1 MVYKTIRLFFQIS
14 LFLIVVIG
22 FCALLIVDQFPS
34 DQQIRGCVRTK
45 LYAVDL
51 CPGNDSYTPLY
62 QISPYLQKSIIIS
75 EDSAFWTHNG
85 FDLQELERSIKT
97 NLQKG
102 KIVRGGSTITQQLV
116 KNMFLSK
123 EKTFSRKV
131 VEAVITMRMEKVLTK
146 KEILE
151 RYLNVVQ
158 FGKNIFGIKEAAHFY
173 FSKKP
178 SQLTI
183 VESAFLTFLLPSP
196 EIYSKSFFKK
206 ELTPFAR
213 GRINQIIE
221 KMFQYSRIEEDE
233 YLTARNQLENFM
245 NAQTTKVN
253 EVPVDNDVDF
263 DKVNEED
270 IIPED
275 L

>member
-1 MVYKTIRLFFQIS
+1 MVFRTIRLFFQIS
-14 LFLIVVIG
+14 LFVIVVLG
-22 FCALLIVDQFPS
+22 FCALMIVDQFPS

-51 CPGNDSYTPLY
+51 CPGNESYVTLQ
-62 QISPYLQKSIIIS
+62 QISPYLQKAVLIS

-85 FDLQELERSIKT
+85 FDLQELERSLKANI
-97 NLQKG
+97 QKG

-123 EKTFSRKV
+123 EKTFSRKF
-131 VEAVITMRMEKVLTK
+131 VEAVITLRMEKVLTK

-158 FGKNIFGIKEAAHFY
+158 LGKNIFGVKNAAQFY
-173 FSKKP
+173 FSKRP
-178 SQLTI
+178 SKLTI

-196 EIYSKSFFKK
+196 ELYSKSFFKK

-213 GRINQIIE
+213 GRIDQIIE
-221 KMFQYSRIEEDE
+221 KLFVYSRIDEDE
-233 YLTARNQLENFM
+233 YLSAKKELGNFM
-245 NAQTTKVN
+245 SKENTKVT
-253 EVPVDNDVDF
+253 EAPSENDIDF

-270 IIPED
+270 IIPEE